1 MWFSNTFNGTSYD
14 LDADIC
20 IDFDDS
26 YIEDKAAKLNNMR
39 ADAQS
44 FSDIPEF
51 MIRYI
56 MMSLNLD
63 RKEAEKL
70 LAAKEQEP
78 DPEEED

>member
-1 MWFSNTFNGTSYD
+1 
-14 LDADIC
+14 
-20 IDFDDS
+20 
-26 YIEDKAAKLNNMR
+26 
-39 ADAQS
+39 
-44 FSDIPEF
+44 

-70 LAAKEQEP
+70 LTAKEQEP